1 MRVTDLGREHPITAG
16 IEDFDLVTEQY
27 WVLHDDLIDVLA
39 TTTHPTQA
47 VASVAS
53 AGHLTGDLDPTVG
66 CRAHRRD
73 DPGTQ
78 PRRAGARGRP
88 YRDREG
94 DGVGDPHR
102 VGVVGLGVISRAYL
116 DTLADHPEVD
126 IVAVADLDASRSAAV
141 AATIPGAEAMSVERL
156 LARPDV
162 QTVLNLTIPA
172 AHADISLDTVD
183 AGKNVYGE
191 KPLAVTFPDGRSII
205 DRAASA
211 GVRVGCAPDTVLG
224 TGTQTARAAID
235 GGLIG
240 RPMSASAVMV
250 TPGHERWH
258 PNPDFYYAPG
268 GGPLLD
274 MGPYYIS
281 ALDPPARAGP
291 GGDRSRQSPARRARH
306 RLGPPHRPAD
316 PGGRWTPTSP
326 ACSSTPTVRSP
337 PSRRASTASGTT
349 AAPIEVHGEA
359 GTLAV
364 PDPNYFD
371 GEVRL
376 FALGD
381 TEWRAL
387 EPRAGYAEASRGI
400 GLIDLVRADDRA
412 SPAR

>member
-1 MRVTDLGREHPITAG
+1 M
-16 IEDFDLVTEQY
+16 
-27 WVLHDDLIDVLA
+27 
-39 TTTHPTQA
+39 
-47 VASVAS
+47 
-53 AGHLTGDLDPTVG
+53 
-66 CRAHRRD
+66 
-73 DPGTQ
+73 
-78 PRRAGARGRP
+78 
-88 YRDREG
+88 
-94 DGVGDPHR
+94 GDPHR

-116 DTLADHPEVD
+116 DTLVDHPEVS
-126 IVAVADLDASRSAAV
+126 IVAVADLDASRSTEV
-141 AATIPGAEAMSVERL
+141 AATIPGAEALSVDHL

-162 QTVLNLTIPA
+162 RTVLNLTIPA
-172 AHADISLDTVD
+172 AHADISLQTID

-191 KPLAVTFPDGRSII
+191 KPLAVTFADGRSII
-205 DRAASA
+205 ERAASA

-258 PNPDFYYAPG
+258 PHPDFYYAPG

-281 ALDPPARAGP
+281 ALVHLLGPVRAVTGAGSRLRGERVIGSGPRAGERIP
-291 GGDRSRQSPARRARH
+291 VKVDTHLTGVLEHANGALS
-306 RLGPPHRPAD
+306 
-316 PGGRWTPTSP
+316 TITTSFDG
-326 ACSSTPTVRSP
+326 VR
-337 PSRRASTASGTT
+337 TT

-376 FALGD
+376 FALGGD
-381 TEWRAL
+381 KWRAL
-387 EPRAGYAEASRGI
+387 EPSAGYAESSRGI
-400 GLIDLVRADDRA
+400 GLIDLVRADDQRPPRA
-412 SPAR
+412 DGDVALHVLETMDSLLRSAAEGRRIELSTVVERPPAVPLTPVGQWKG